1 MEKGRGASGM
11 SNLVRICLEADL
23 PEEGQA
29 CEIVFNR
36 KQFCVARSGGEIAVM
51 DNLCPH
57 NEGPL
62 GQGLVEDGCVVC
74 PWHAWAFDVKTG
86 NAQHNERARVQIY
99 DCKVQD
105 GALMIDL
112 PEF

>member
-1 MEKGRGASGM
+1 M
-11 SNLVRICLEADL
+11 SDLVRICSEKDL
-23 PEEGQA
+23 PGEGEA
-29 CEIVFNR
+29 CEVTFHR

-62 GQGLVEDGCVVC
+62 GQGLVENGRVVC

-86 NAQHNERARVQIY
+86 EAQQNGRARVQIY
-99 DCKVQD
+99 KAKVEN
-105 GALMIDL
+105 GSLLIEL